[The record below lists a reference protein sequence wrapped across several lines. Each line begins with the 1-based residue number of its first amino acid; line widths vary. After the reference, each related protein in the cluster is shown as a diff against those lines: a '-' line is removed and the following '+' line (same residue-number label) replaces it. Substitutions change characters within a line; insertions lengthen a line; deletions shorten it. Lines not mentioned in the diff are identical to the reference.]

1 VLVAAVQVRVLGLV
15 LVRLPL
21 PRPGLVPVEVA
32 MLGPAGRRGA
42 RARPVLVAAVEAR
55 VLAQSPAKVRPG
67 QVKSDRVRILGMEQA
82 QTKILYLR
90 IDTQIA
96 DRLKVLAT
104 AERRSIS
111 QQAALLLERAL
122 DAEENRRAEQ

>member
-1 VLVAAVQVRVLGLV
+1 
-15 LVRLPL
+15 
-21 PRPGLVPVEVA
+21 
-32 MLGPAGRRGA
+32 MD
-42 RARPVLVAAVEAR
+42 
-55 VLAQSPAKVRPG
+55 PAK
-67 QVKSDRVRILGMEQA
+67 
-82 QTKILYLR
+82 TKILYLR

-96 DRLKVLAT
+96 DRLKVLAA